1 MDVRVSFSGS
11 VVQVGWEMGRMF
23 DRGIKGRLVASFAA
37 LLTLGIFGVVPLLLS
52 QISATIRQAETR
64 ELDGINHAFIAGIST
79 SSDTA
84 VSMAWFVSGIPDVQ
98 RAFASRDRDRLSQM
112 FVPGFSTL
120 TTKVGVDQFQFHLP
134 PAISFFRVHMPAKF
148 GDDISLFRQTVVEA
162 NRGQSPAI
170 GLEGGVAGLGARG
183 VVPIFFENKAIGTV
197 EFGMSIGKTFTESF
211 KKQYGV
217 DVAIHVKDPKS
228 GAFAVLASTVANSLV
243 SAPTLERAIAGEKSI
258 LQVEHSG
265 APVAVMTAPI
275 RDFSGKP
282 VAAVEIILDAREYA
296 EQYASARNMTMTI
309 VTITLMLGFGVAWF
323 LARGIS
329 APLVNITAV
338 MHAMA
343 DGNLEIGVPSMS
355 RKDEIGNIAK
365 AMDVF
370 RVNLV
375 KVRDLTALQ
384 SQQQIERAKASEA
397 QGRLVEEFNTKIV
410 EVIGTVIASA
420 GQLEGN
426 ARTLTQISDDT
437 GQRTSAV
444 AAASEQAAANVQTVA
459 AASEELA
466 ASSREIA
473 AQVGRA
479 TVIAQNAATD
489 AATTDHLVRGLAAA
503 AAKIG
508 DVVSLINDIASQT
521 NLLALNATIEA
532 ARAGE
537 AGKGFAVVANEVKHL
552 ASQTGKATE
561 EIAAQISSV
570 QRQTEQAVTA
580 ISGIAATIR
589 EIDEVSSAIANAVEE
604 QGAATQEITRNIQEA
619 HSGTADV
626 ARNVIE
632 VSHGAK
638 EGSSAAQAVLTA
650 SRELTT
656 QAESMRAV
664 ADDFLIR
671 LQSGGA
677 TLEWGDAWLTGH
689 PVIDADHKM
698 LVQYVNE
705 LSQAMYSGQ
714 GKSVAAEVLAKLV
727 QYTRDHFARE
737 EVIWTNGGLSSLAQ
751 HQKTHTSLV
760 SKVEAF
766 QADFAVGKATLT
778 ADRMSFLR
786 E

>member
-1 MDVRVSFSGS
+1 M
-11 VVQVGWEMGRMF
+11 
-23 DRGIKGRLVASFAA
+23 
-37 LLTLGIFGVVPLLLS
+37 
-52 QISATIRQAETR
+52 
-64 ELDGINHAFIAGIST
+64 
-79 SSDTA
+79 
-84 VSMAWFVSGIPDVQ
+84 
-98 RAFASRDRDRLSQM
+98 
-112 FVPGFSTL
+112 
-120 TTKVGVDQFQFHLP
+120 
-134 PAISFFRVHMPAKF
+134 
-148 GDDISLFRQTVVEA
+148 
-162 NRGQSPAI
+162 
-170 GLEGGVAGLGARG
+170 
-183 VVPIFFENKAIGTV
+183 
-197 EFGMSIGKTFTESF
+197 
-211 KKQYGV
+211 
-217 DVAIHVKDPKS
+217 
-228 GAFAVLASTVANSLV
+228 
-243 SAPTLERAIAGEKSI
+243 
-258 LQVEHSG
+258 
-265 APVAVMTAPI
+265 
-275 RDFSGKP
+275 
-282 VAAVEIILDAREYA
+282 AAVEIILDAREYA

-766 QADFAVGKATLT
+766 QAQGCSTLRSP
-778 ADRMSFLR
+778 DRSWR
-786 E
+786 YAG